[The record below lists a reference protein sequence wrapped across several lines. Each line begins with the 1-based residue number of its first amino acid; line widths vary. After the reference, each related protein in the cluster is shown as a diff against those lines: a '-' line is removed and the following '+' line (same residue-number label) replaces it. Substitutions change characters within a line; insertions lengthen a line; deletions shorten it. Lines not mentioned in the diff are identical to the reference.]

1 MSDLLD
7 LLTECLGFQWD
18 ENNTN
23 KNWITHQVRWTE
35 AEEAFFNEPLI
46 VTTDV
51 HHSSQEIRFFA
62 LGQTDAGRRLFL
74 SFTVRNQMIRVISA
88 RDMSRNERKVY
99 QYAQSEDAFEQG
111 GNANV

>member
-1 MSDLLD
+1 MLD
-7 LLTECLGFQWD
+7 LLTECLGFEWD

-23 KNWITHQVRWTE
+23 KNWITHQVRWME

-46 VTTDV
+46 VATDF
-51 HHSSQEIRFFA
+51 HHSSQELRFFA

-74 SFTVRNQMIRVISA
+74 AFTVRNQMIRVISA

-99 QYAQSEDAFEQG
+99 QYVQSKDEPKRDKDAE
-111 GNANV
+111 V